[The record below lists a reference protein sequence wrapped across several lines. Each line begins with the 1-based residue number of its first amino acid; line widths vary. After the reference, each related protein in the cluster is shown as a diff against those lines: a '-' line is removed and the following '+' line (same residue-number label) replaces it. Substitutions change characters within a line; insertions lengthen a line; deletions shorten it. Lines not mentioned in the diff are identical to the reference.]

1 MLLQPSRGTD
11 LLPPAKLSAVQPTQ
25 PAAVVHPRQMG
36 TTPLCQEAHA
46 RAGMPAAAMALN
58 NWVSSV
64 TVALVAYHRTRSGE
78 INMGNSAD
86 NTDVVIL
93 AAARTPQ
100 GRINGQL
107 ASFTA
112 VDLGAHAIKAALD
125 ASGVDA
131 GQVEAVIMGQ
141 VLQAGAGQNPA
152 RQSSIG
158 AGIGWNVPA
167 VTVNKV
173 CLSGLTAVIDAA
185 RMIRG
190 GEASVVVA
198 GGQESMTRAP
208 HLLPGSRQG
217 WTYGS
222 IQALDAAAHDGLT
235 DAFDGQSMGLST
247 ETRNL
252 ALGIDRPSQDNVAAQ
267 SHQRA
272 ALAAKNGTFDDEIAP
287 ISVKQRKGDPI
298 VVSTDEGVRPNASV
312 ESMAGLRAAFVT
324 DGTITAGNSSP
335 LSDGAAALV
344 LSSRAFAEEHG
355 LEYLAVVGKPGQVA
369 GPDNSLHSQPSN
381 AIQNALGRAGWTTA
395 DLDFIEINE
404 AFGSVAVQSLKDLDY
419 PLEQCNI
426 HGGAI
431 ALGHPIGASGARLA
445 GHAAHE
451 LKRRGKGKAAVSL
464 CGGGGQGEALLLYR
478 D

>member
-1 MLLQPSRGTD
+1 
-11 LLPPAKLSAVQPTQ
+11 
-25 PAAVVHPRQMG
+25 
-36 TTPLCQEAHA
+36 
-46 RAGMPAAAMALN
+46 
-58 NWVSSV
+58 
-64 TVALVAYHRTRSGE
+64 
-78 INMGNSAD
+78 MGNSMN

-100 GRINGQL
+100 GRLNGQL

-112 VDLGAHAIKAALD
+112 VELGAHAIKAALT

-131 GQVEAVIMGQ
+131 GKVDAVIMGQ

-152 RQSSIG
+152 RQSAIG
-158 AGIGWNVPA
+158 AGIGWNVPT
-167 VTVNKV
+167 VTINKV

-185 RMIRG
+185 RMIRSG
-190 GEASVVVA
+190 DATVVVA

-217 WTYGS
+217 WTYGA
-222 IQALDAAAHDGLT
+222 IQALDVAAHDGLT

-247 ETRNL
+247 ETKNL
-252 ALGIDRPSQDNVAAQ
+252 TLGIDRTSQDNVAAQ

-272 ALAAKNGTFDDEIAP
+272 ALAAKDGIFDDEIAP
-287 ISVKQRKGDPI
+287 ISVKQRKGDP
-298 VVSTDEGVRPNASV
+298 VVVATDEGVRPNTSI
-312 ESMAGLRAAFVT
+312 ETLAGLRAAFVT

-344 LSSRAFAEEHG
+344 LASRQFAEENG

-381 AIQNALGRAGWTTA
+381 AIMNALERAGWSTK

-445 GHAAHE
+445 LHAAHE
-451 LKRRGKGKAAVSL
+451 LKRRGSGKAAVSL

>member
-1 MLLQPSRGTD
+1 
-11 LLPPAKLSAVQPTQ
+11 
-25 PAAVVHPRQMG
+25 
-36 TTPLCQEAHA
+36 
-46 RAGMPAAAMALN
+46 
-58 NWVSSV
+58 
-64 TVALVAYHRTRSGE
+64 
-78 INMGNSAD
+78 MGNSMN

-100 GRINGQL
+100 GRLNGQL

-112 VDLGAHAIKAALD
+112 VELGAHAIKAALT

-131 GQVEAVIMGQ
+131 GQVDAVLMRP

-152 RQSSIG
+152 RQSAIG
-158 AGIGWNVPA
+158 AGLGWNVPS
-167 VTVNKV
+167 VTINKV

-185 RMIRG
+185 RLIRSG
-190 GEASVVVA
+190 DATVVVA

-217 WTYGS
+217 WTYGA
-222 IQALDAAAHDGLT
+222 IQALDVAAHDGLT

-247 ETRNL
+247 ETKNL
-252 ALGIDRPSQDNVAAQ
+252 ILGIDRTSQDNVAAQ

-272 ALAAKNGTFDDEIAP
+272 ALAAKDGIFDDEIAP
-287 ISVKQRKGDPI
+287 ISVKQRKGDPL
-298 VVSTDEGVRPNASV
+298 VVATDEGVRPNTSI
-312 ESMAGLRAAFVT
+312 ETLAGLRAAFVT

-344 LSSRAFAEEHG
+344 LASRQFAEENG

-381 AIQNALGRAGWTTA
+381 AIMNALERAGWSTK

-419 PLEQCNI
+419 PLEKCNI

-445 GHAAHE
+445 LHAAHE
-451 LKRRGKGKAAVSL
+451 LKRRGSGKAAVSL

>member
-1 MLLQPSRGTD
+1 
-11 LLPPAKLSAVQPTQ
+11 
-25 PAAVVHPRQMG
+25 
-36 TTPLCQEAHA
+36 
-46 RAGMPAAAMALN
+46 
-58 NWVSSV
+58 
-64 TVALVAYHRTRSGE
+64 
-78 INMGNSAD
+78 MGNSTD
-86 NTDVVIL
+86 NADVVIL

-100 GRINGQL
+100 GRLNGQL

-112 VDLGAHAIKAALD
+112 VELGAHAIKAALT

-131 GQVEAVIMGQ
+131 GEVDAVIMGQ

-152 RQSSIG
+152 RQSAIG
-158 AGIGWNVPA
+158 AGIGWNVPT
-167 VTVNKV
+167 VTINKV

-185 RMIRG
+185 RMIRSG
-190 GEASVVVA
+190 DATVVVA

-217 WTYGS
+217 WTYGA
-222 IQALDAAAHDGLT
+222 IQALDVAAHDGLT

-247 ETRNL
+247 ETKNL
-252 ALGIDRPSQDNVAAQ
+252 ALGIDRASQDNVAAQ

-272 ALAAKNGTFDDEIAP
+272 ALAAKDGIFDDEIAP
-287 ISVKQRKGDPI
+287 ISVKQRKGDP
-298 VVSTDEGVRPNASV
+298 VVVGTDEGVRPNTSIDTL
-312 ESMAGLRAAFVT
+312 AGLRAAFVT

-335 LSDGAAALV
+335 LSDGASALV
-344 LSSRAFAEEHG
+344 LASRQFAEDNG

-381 AIQNALGRAGWTTA
+381 AIMHALERAGWSTK

-445 GHAAHE
+445 LHAAHE
-451 LKRRGKGKAAVSL
+451 LKRRGSGKAAVSL

>member
-1 MLLQPSRGTD
+1 
-11 LLPPAKLSAVQPTQ
+11 
-25 PAAVVHPRQMG
+25 
-36 TTPLCQEAHA
+36 
-46 RAGMPAAAMALN
+46 
-58 NWVSSV
+58 
-64 TVALVAYHRTRSGE
+64 
-78 INMGNSAD
+78 MGNSND

-93 AAARTPQ
+93 AGARTPQ
-100 GRINGQL
+100 GRLNGQL

-112 VDLGAHAIKAALD
+112 VELGAHAIRAAIA
-125 ASGVDA
+125 ASGVQA
-131 GQVEAVIMGQ
+131 GQVDAVIMGQ

-152 RQSSIG
+152 RQSAIG
-158 AGIGWNVPA
+158 AGIGWNVP
-167 VTVNKV
+167 TLTINKV

-185 RMIRG
+185 RMIRSG
-190 GEASVVVA
+190 DATVVVA
-198 GGQESMTRAP
+198 GGQESMSRAP

-217 WTYGS
+217 WTYGA
-222 IQALDAAAHDGLT
+222 IQALDVAAHDGLT

-247 ETRNL
+247 ETKNL
-252 ALGIDRPSQDNVAAQ
+252 TLGIDRTSQDNVAAQ

-272 ALAAKNGTFDDEIAP
+272 ALAAKNGVFDDEIAP
-287 ISVKQRKGDPI
+287 ISVKQRRGDP
-298 VVSTDEGVRPNASV
+298 VVVDTDEGVRPNTSI
-312 ESMAGLRAAFVT
+312 ESLSGLRAAFVS

-335 LSDGAAALV
+335 LSDGASALV
-344 LSSRAFAEEHG
+344 LASRRFAEENG

-369 GPDNSLHSQPSN
+369 GPDNSLHSQPSH
-381 AIQNALGRAGWTTA
+381 AIKNALQRAEWSTA

-419 PLEQCNI
+419 PLEKCNI

-445 GHAAHE
+445 LHAAHE
-451 LKRRGKGKAAVSL
+451 LKRRGSGKAAVSL

>member
-1 MLLQPSRGTD
+1 M
-11 LLPPAKLSAVQPTQ
+11 
-25 PAAVVHPRQMG
+25 
-36 TTPLCQEAHA
+36 E
-46 RAGMPAAAMALN
+46 
-58 NWVSSV
+58 
-64 TVALVAYHRTRSGE
+64 E
-78 INMGNSAD
+78 ITMGNSRD

-93 AAARTPQ
+93 AAVRTPQ

-112 VDLGAHAIKAALD
+112 VELGSRAIKGALD

-131 GQVEAVIMGQ
+131 GDVQAVIMGQ

-158 AGIGWNVPA
+158 AGIGWDVPA
-167 VTVNKV
+167 VTINKV

-190 GEASVVVA
+190 GEAEVVVA

-222 IQALDAAAHDGLT
+222 IQALDVAAHDGLT

-252 ALGIDRPSQDNVAAQ
+252 ALGIDRTSQDNVAAQ

-272 ALAAKNGTFDDEIAP
+272 ALAAKNGTFDDEIVP
-287 ISVKQRKGDPI
+287 VSVKQRKGDPV
-298 VVSTDEGVRPNASV
+298 VVSADEGVRPNTSV
-312 ESMAGLRAAFVT
+312 DSLAGLRAAFVT

-344 LSSRAFAEEHG
+344 LASRSYAEEHG
-355 LEYLAVVGKPGQVA
+355 LEYLAVLGKPGQVA

-381 AIQNALGRAGWTTA
+381 AIKNALGRAGWTVA

-419 PLEQCNI
+419 PLEKCNI

-445 GHAAHE
+445 VHAAHE
-451 LKRRGKGKAAVSL
+451 LKRRGTGKAAVSL

>member
-1 MLLQPSRGTD
+1 
-11 LLPPAKLSAVQPTQ
+11 
-25 PAAVVHPRQMG
+25 
-36 TTPLCQEAHA
+36 
-46 RAGMPAAAMALN
+46 
-58 NWVSSV
+58 
-64 TVALVAYHRTRSGE
+64 
-78 INMGNSAD
+78 MGNSND

-93 AAARTPQ
+93 AGARTPQ
-100 GRINGQL
+100 GRLNGQL

-112 VDLGAHAIKAALD
+112 VELGAHAIRSAIA

-131 GQVEAVIMGQ
+131 GQVDAVIMGQ

-152 RQSSIG
+152 RQSAIG
-158 AGIGWNVPA
+158 AGIGWNVPT
-167 VTVNKV
+167 VTINKV

-185 RMIRG
+185 RMIRSG
-190 GEASVVVA
+190 DATVVVA

-217 WTYGS
+217 WTYGA
-222 IQALDAAAHDGLT
+222 IQALDVAAHDGLT

-247 ETRNL
+247 ETKNL
-252 ALGIDRPSQDNVAAQ
+252 TLGIDRTSQDNVAAH

-272 ALAAKNGTFDDEIAP
+272 ALAAKNGVFDDEIAP
-287 ISVKQRKGDPI
+287 ISVKQRKGDPV
-298 VVSTDEGVRPNASV
+298 VVSTDEGVRPNTSI
-312 ESMAGLRAAFVT
+312 ESLAGLRAAFVS

-335 LSDGAAALV
+335 LSDGASALV
-344 LSSRAFAEEHG
+344 LASRRFAEENG

-369 GPDNSLHSQPSN
+369 GPDNSLHSQPSH
-381 AIQNALGRAGWTTA
+381 AIMNALQRAEWSTA

-419 PLEQCNI
+419 PLEKCNI

-445 GHAAHE
+445 LHAAHE
-451 LKRRGKGKAAVSL
+451 LKRRGSGKAAVSL

>member
-1 MLLQPSRGTD
+1 
-11 LLPPAKLSAVQPTQ
+11 
-25 PAAVVHPRQMG
+25 
-36 TTPLCQEAHA
+36 
-46 RAGMPAAAMALN
+46 
-58 NWVSSV
+58 
-64 TVALVAYHRTRSGE
+64 
-78 INMGNSAD
+78 MGNSTD
-86 NTDVVIL
+86 TTDVVIL

-100 GRINGQL
+100 GRLNGQL

-112 VDLGAHAIKAALD
+112 VELGAHAIKAALA
-125 ASGVDA
+125 ASGVDSDR
-131 GQVEAVIMGQ
+131 VDAVIMGQ

-152 RQSSIG
+152 RQSAIG

-167 VTVNKV
+167 VTINKV

-185 RMIRG
+185 RMIRSG
-190 GEASVVVA
+190 DATVVVA

-217 WTYGS
+217 WTYGA
-222 IQALDAAAHDGLT
+222 IQALDVAAHDGLT

-247 ETRNL
+247 ETGNL
-252 ALGIDRPSQDNVAAQ
+252 ALGIDRTSQDNVAAH

-272 ALAAKNGTFDDEIAP
+272 ALAAKNGLFDDEIAP
-287 ISVKQRKGDPI
+287 ISVKQRKGDPV
-298 VVSTDEGVRPNASV
+298 VVSTDEGVRPNTSI
-312 ESMAGLRAAFVT
+312 ESLAGLRAAFVT

-335 LSDGAAALV
+335 LSDGASALV
-344 LSSRAFAEEHG
+344 LTSRRFADDNG
-355 LEYLAVVGKPGQVA
+355 LDYLAVVGKPGQVA
-369 GPDNSLHSQPSN
+369 GPDNSLHAQPAN
-381 AIQNALGRAGWTTA
+381 AIRNALARAGWA
-395 DLDFIEINE
+395 AGDLDFIEINE

-419 PLEQCNI
+419 PLEKCNI

-445 GHAAHE
+445 LHAAHE
-451 LKRRGKGKAAVSL
+451 LKRRGTGKAAVSL